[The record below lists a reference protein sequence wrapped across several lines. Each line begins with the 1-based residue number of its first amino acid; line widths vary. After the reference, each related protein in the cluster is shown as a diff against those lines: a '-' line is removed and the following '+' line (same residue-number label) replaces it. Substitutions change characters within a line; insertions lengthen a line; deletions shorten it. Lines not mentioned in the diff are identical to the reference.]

1 MDTINKYNPEELN
14 VAIKAA
20 LSKGIKGEGMYTC
33 LMFMPENEQNYDGY
47 VNAKRFG
54 YNHNTKEFDYLGIT
68 DIMPCSINYKDYSMD
83 FVPGGINIFR
93 CDRKEFK
100 VDSTLYSDT
109 IIEC

>member
-1 MDTINKYNPEELN
+1 MNKYNPKELN
-14 VAIKAA
+14 AAIKEA

-33 LMFMPENEQNYDGY
+33 LMFMPESEQNYDGY

-68 DIMPCSINYKDYSMD
+68 DVMPCFINYKDYRMD
-83 FVPGGINIFR
+83 FVPGGINVFR

-100 VDSTLYSDT
+100 VDGTLYSDT
-109 IIEC
+109 IIE